1 MTVSNNKL
9 YEDNKFEYMVQ
20 QESNLESA
28 LEMGL
33 TKEEYNLI
41 CTKIK
46 KIPNKTELGIFSA
59 MFSEHCSYKSS
70 KNGLKLCLLKLL
82 MLFKVQVKTLA
93 L

>member
-46 KIPNKTELGIFSA
+46 K
-59 MFSEHCSYKSS
+59 
-70 KNGLKLCLLKLL
+70 
-82 MLFKVQVKTLA
+82 TL
-93 L
+93 